1 MSELVS
7 HKVSFADAPAERHF
21 AILHLCRGRGFGILT
36 AMKKMFFLF
45 LAVLCAA
52 IACADDMTDYC
63 RDVVEPA
70 LAGVFAAKWTPRGPD
85 AESVDWLIVRRRRS
99 RIRDVWIGGTA
110 PTNGTPWRLG
120 VSRTT
125 NGSFV
130 LNGRLWPFETSPCA
144 VTNTC
149 ATNAHVR
156 LVARAA
162 DAAAAGA
169 PIAEARELVAQ
180 AYALRHERKFPEAS
194 KTLRAAEACDPLGV
208 WSAVERNFLEE
219 DGEGAVDA
227 AREGR
232 ARPDV
237 SVSECRAAYLQIGA
251 TNEVRLID
259 KQLKNQM
266 PRK

>member
-1 MSELVS
+1 
-7 HKVSFADAPAERHF
+7 
-21 AILHLCRGRGFGILT
+21 
-36 AMKKMFFLF
+36 MKKMKLLF
-45 LAVLCAA
+45 LAMSCAV
-52 IACADDMTDYC
+52 IACADDMADYC
-63 RDVVEPA
+63 RDIVEPA
-70 LAGVFAAKWTPRGPD
+70 LAGVFEATWTPRGPT
-85 AESVDWLIVRRRRS
+85 AESIAAVCTNVDWRIVRRRRS

-194 KTLRAAEACDPLGV
+194 KTLRAAQASDPLDV
-208 WSAVERNFLEE
+208 WSAVERTFLEE
-219 DGEGAVDA
+219 DGEGAVEV

-237 SVSECRAAYLQIGA
+237 SVSQCRAAYLKIGA

-259 KQLKNQM
+259 RQLKQTGG
-266 PRK
+266 K

>member
-1 MSELVS
+1 MKWIKWCLTGVALV
-7 HKVSFADAPAERHF
+7 AA
-21 AILHLCRGRGFGILT
+21 FG
-36 AMKKMFFLF
+36 
-45 LAVLCAA
+45 CAA
-52 IACADDMTDYC
+52 DYC

-85 AESVDWLIVRRRRS
+85 AESVAAVCTNVDWRIVRRRRS

-232 ARPDV
+232 ARPNE
-237 SVSECRAAYLQIGA
+237 SVSACRAAYLKIGA
-251 TNEVRLID
+251 TNEVHLID
-259 KQLKNQM
+259 RQLKQTGG
-266 PRK
+266 K